1 MPRGDC
7 RYSLARLLL
16 IATLLIIPANAHA
29 DLTCTDNALP
39 LETDGQAPKKEEPQ
53 ILNDQALICERQ
65 GKHLTADVL
74 FSESIKLD
82 PKNAVTYLD
91 RGGARIALGEVELA
105 MSDFNTA
112 IMLRPELAEAWYY
125 RGATLANLDQYD
137 RALGDLSEAIRLK
150 PDFALAYCGRG
161 VVKFHTN
168 QINEALLDF
177 IAGIDRDPKLASC
190 YLDRGTLY
198 LLVRGDYKKAL
209 DDLTEALTL
218 SPANAT
224 ILARRGEAYEGL
236 GQFDHALEDF
246 QAALQLNQ
254 NLKSAK
260 EGVWRLSRGS
270 DESKADATKN

>member
-7 RYSLARLLL
+7 YYSLLL
-16 IATLLIIPANAHA
+16 IATLLVIPVRSHA
-29 DLTCTDNALP
+29 DPTCADNVLP
-39 LETDGQAPKKEEPQ
+39 LEKDESVPTNQDVQT
-53 ILNDQALICERQ
+53 LNNQALLCERQ
-65 GKHLTADVL
+65 GKPLPAIVL

-82 PKNAVTYLD
+82 PANAVTYLD
-91 RGGARIALGEVELA
+91 RGSAHIAVGELELA

-112 IMLRPELAEAWYY
+112 ITLQPELAEAWYY
-125 RGATLANLDQYD
+125 RGATLANLNQYD
-137 RALGDLSEAIRLK
+137 RAIADLSEAIRFK
-150 PDFALAYCGRG
+150 PNFALAYCGRG
-161 VVKFHTN
+161 VARARTN

-177 IAGIDRDPKLASC
+177 TAGIDRDPKLASC

-198 LLVRGDYKKAL
+198 LLIRGDYKKAL

-246 QAALQLNQ
+246 QAALQLNPD
-254 NLKSAK
+254 LKSAK
-260 EGVWRLSRGS
+260 EGVWRLRRRS